1 MTEPSDDRVRL
12 GPGAAGAAGAAGPT
26 GAAASATSADT
37 RAPVEASVRAAGGE
51 DLEAI
56 LELGRTAVPAT
67 YQGIL
72 EPELIELLMAKSWTK
87 DAMIPSLR
95 AGRTFVAHADGEL
108 VGLCSFGSYG
118 KSLVVWKLY
127 VAPGLQGRGVG
138 GLLLRAVTERAAE
151 LHVPVR
157 VCYTEGNDSAAAFC
171 RSYGLVEVG
180 REEQVGL
187 PELVWMG
194 VPA

>member
-1 MTEPSDDRVRL
+1 MTEPNDADRVHLR
-12 GPGAAGAAGAAGPT
+12 P
-26 GAAASATSADT
+26 AASRRRFGEPT
-37 RAPVEASVRAAGGE
+37 RREPVEVEVRPAGGE

-87 DAMIPSLR
+87 DAMIPSIR
-95 AGRTFVAHADGEL
+95 AGRTFVAHAAGEL

-118 KSLVVWKLY
+118 KALVVWKLY
-127 VAPGLQGRGVG
+127 VSPGRQGRGVG
-138 GLLLRAVTERAAE
+138 SRLLRAVQDRAAD
-151 LHVPVR
+151 LHVPMR

-171 RSYGLVEVG
+171 RRYGLVEVG